1 MNNYIAKDILN
12 GKINAVDSVQ
22 MAAACRIGA
31 VALGK
36 IEIIENLMKHYDP
49 TVSDEDKLY
58 QFGEILEEIKD
69 TLFF

>member
-12 GKINAVDSVQ
+12 GKINAADSVQ
-22 MAAACRIGA
+22 MTAACRMGA

-36 IEIIENLMKHYDP
+36 IEIIEDLMAHYDP
-49 TVSDEDKLY
+49 SVSDGDKLY
-58 QFGEILEEIKD
+58 QFNEILEEIKD